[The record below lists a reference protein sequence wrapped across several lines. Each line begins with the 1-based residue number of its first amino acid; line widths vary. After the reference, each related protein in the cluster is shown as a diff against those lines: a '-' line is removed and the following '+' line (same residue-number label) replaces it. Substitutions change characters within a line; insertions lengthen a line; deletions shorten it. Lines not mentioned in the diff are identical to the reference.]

1 MIDFACKTFDL
12 DEIIKCS
19 LGLTKAEYR
28 LFSFMLKNNEDWM
41 NTSQLSKKTS
51 LSLSTMQRCMKTLH
65 EKDVVERRQENLGGG
80 GYTYIYKARE
90 KDHIRKIIS
99 EIIKNW
105 SSKVEKELRA
115 W

>member
-19 LGLTKAEYR
+19 LGLTRAEYR
-28 LFSFMLKNNEDWM
+28 LFSFMIKNNTEWM
-41 NTSQLSKKTS
+41 STSELSKRTG

-65 EKDVVERRQENLGGG
+65 EKNVVERHQENLGGG
-80 GYTYIYKARE
+80 GYNYIYRA
-90 KDHIRKIIS
+90 KDKEHIKKVIRGIIM
-99 EIIKNW
+99 NW
-105 SSKVEKELRA
+105 SSKVGRELNE